1 MTHFKLRTLYHPSC
15 MCNCCRYFLAV
26 VFSRCGIPLQSGKPA
41 FCLRQ
46 RICCPLRFLCTQK
59 LIGNFLIVIIQF
71 FFVPLLLLFPQ
82 TYSIRARESLFAF
95 LIVNVPAIATAPVV
109 LPALFTETPIAHIP
123 PWRHDRDHIIFF
135 TRFAH
140 ACHEKWI
147 HSYIFN
153 IGKTAQNNYL
163 QFTWYDTSRAFP
175 QC

>member
-71 FFVPLLLLFPQ
+71 FLC
-82 TYSIRARESLFAF
+82 AAAFALSTDVLNTRTRI
-95 LIVNVPAIATAPVV
+95 LI
-109 LPALFTETPIAHIP
+109 
-123 PWRHDRDHIIFF
+123 
-135 TRFAH
+135 
-140 ACHEKWI
+140 C
-147 HSYIFN
+147 IFN
-153 IGKTAQNNYL
+153 SLCSSHCHCPRGAPGVPVKKKESIHISL
-163 QFTWYDTSRAFP
+163 TSAKLHKIITFNLHDMTHPERFRNVNHTK
-175 QC
+175 QSQYYCRHI